1 MKTPRKLKPMK
12 RLPNNWADNLWD
24 SDLDAILQHWQDR
37 LAYYSQHTDGLFS
50 QRVGSD
56 DDIAVCQSRIAL
68 WTYCREQ
75 RRLGATITP
84 IIRDSMRQTG

>member
-37 LAYYSQHTDGLFS
+37 LVYYCAPVTEGLFTS
-50 QRVGSD
+50 TRRGSD
-56 DDIAVCQSRIAL
+56 EDIRIVERRIAMWSECL
-68 WTYCREQ
+68 RARQ
-75 RRLGATITP
+75 HGQKIMP
-84 IIRDSMRQTG
+84 ILRAYR